1 MRNITFSSACL
12 AFLAR
17 TWRRRFPFM
26 YMPYRPSWFTTGAFS
41 GLNTSW
47 IIL

>member
-1 MRNITFSSACL
+1 MTLPLVSCSMRNISFSSACL

-26 YMPYRPSWFTTGAFS
+26 YAA
-41 GLNTSW
+41 
-47 IIL
+47 